1 MRHRN
6 KKLFLGREL
15 GHRKMLMRNM
25 ATSLFLYEKLD
36 TTLAKAKALR
46 SYAERLITGAKVD
59 TLAARRAALAK
70 LTDKNAVK
78 KLFEVI
84 GPRCQSRQGGY
95 TRIRRVMTRRA
106 GDAGER
112 AVISLVE

>member
-6 KKLFLGREL
+6 KKLFLGRQL
-15 GHRKMLMRNM
+15 GHRKMLLRNL

-36 TTLAKAKALR
+36 TTLAKAKVLR
-46 SYAERLITGAKVD
+46 SYAERMITTAKID

-70 LTDKNAVK
+70 LTDKKAVK

-84 GPRCQSRQGGY
+84 GPKYQKRAGGY
-95 TRIRRVMTRRA
+95 TRIRRLSARRA
-106 GDAGER
+106 GDAGEH
-112 AVISLVE
+112 AIISLVD